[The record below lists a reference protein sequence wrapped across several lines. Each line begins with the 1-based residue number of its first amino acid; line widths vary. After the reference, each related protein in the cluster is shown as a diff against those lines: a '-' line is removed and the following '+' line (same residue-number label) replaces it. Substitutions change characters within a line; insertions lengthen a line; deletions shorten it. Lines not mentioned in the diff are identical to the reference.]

1 MKKYTITA
9 EVITKYEID
18 IEAKNEAEAKSI
30 SNGIDLNNWS
40 AVEDINFE
48 ILSVDEVEEWKR
60 EKRWY
65 KS

>member
-48 ILSVDEVEEWKR
+48 ILSVDEVAEWKR

>member
-48 ILSVDEVEEWKR
+48 ILSVDEVKEWKQ

>member
-30 SNGIDLNNWS
+30 SNGIDLNNWT

-48 ILSVDEVEEWKR
+48 ILSVDEVAE
-60 EKRWY
+60 
-65 KS
+65 